1 MREIKFRGEMR
12 GFDYYAFG
20 DLRHRGD
27 EVFVDGYRVKPETV
41 AQLVGYD
48 ANGNEVYEGDKL
60 VSTKNSD
67 CVCSAYFEPFPEQ
80 DDVIKPNHFS
90 NFVLQKTINC
100 DIWDSIE

>member
-1 MREIKFRGEMR
+1 MATYTYRFCKRIVK
-12 GFDYYAFG
+12 
-20 DLRHRGD
+20 
-27 EVFVDGYRVKPETV
+27 EVEPASV

-48 ANGNEVYEGDKL
+48 ADGNEVYEGDKL

-90 NFVLQKTINC
+90 NFVLQKNN
-100 DIWDSIE
+100 